1 MPQRQDSAGAKC
13 NGAPPQARVFLS
25 GCQDARVTDAR
36 VFVSG
41 WQMPG
46 YRCPGDI
53 CPGAKCDQEP
63 TPGLGAAD
71 KGTMVIIPLSPGST
85 QPAVYTIRTR
95 LGGPYPRSFPFDFT
109 IGWLSLG

>member
-1 MPQRQDSAGAKC
+1 
-13 NGAPPQARVFLS
+13 
-25 GCQDARVTDAR
+25 
-36 VFVSG
+36 
-41 WQMPG
+41 MPG

-53 CPGAKCDQEP
+53 CPGAKYYQEP

-71 KGTMVIIPLSPGST
+71 KGMMVIILGLWPQGHNPRMVTIIPLSPGST

-109 IGWLSLG
+109 IG